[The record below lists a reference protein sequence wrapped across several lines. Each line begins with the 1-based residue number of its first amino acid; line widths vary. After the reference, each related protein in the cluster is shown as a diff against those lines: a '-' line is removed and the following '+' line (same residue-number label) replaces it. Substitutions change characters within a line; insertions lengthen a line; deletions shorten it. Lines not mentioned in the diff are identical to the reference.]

1 MTDTPHQPSKAPA
14 NRILRPWKAAHAS
27 GKVQQLQAFGRQ
39 HARQMAE
46 ELAPGDA
53 ITRLAPEGDW

>member
-1 MTDTPHQPSKAPA
+1 MTDTPHQPGKAPA
-14 NRILRPWKAAHAS
+14 NRIPRSWRVTHAS
-27 GKVQQLQAFGRQ
+27 GKVQKLKAFSLV

-53 ITRLAPEGDW
+53 VTRLAPEGEW

>member
-1 MTDTPHQPSKAPA
+1 MTSTSHQPGKPPA
-14 NRILRPWKAAHAS
+14 NRIPRPWRVTHAS
-27 GKVQQLQAFGRQ
+27 GRMQPLVAFNLV

-46 ELAPGDA
+46 ELAPDDP